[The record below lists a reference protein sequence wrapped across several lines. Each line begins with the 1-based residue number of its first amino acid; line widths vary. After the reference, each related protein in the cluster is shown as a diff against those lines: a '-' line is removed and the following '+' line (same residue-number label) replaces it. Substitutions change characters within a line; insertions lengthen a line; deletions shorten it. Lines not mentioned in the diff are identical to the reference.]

1 MKLEITI
8 KFDREIVP
16 DKYYISPGSCEM
28 TFNNGITTR
37 FDFMDTVGAI
47 CEYDTTQALFE
58 CYNLDLESFPESEF
72 LGTFNGSVTK
82 INEVFIYTGDDE
94 DPEINPVEV
103 VEMRL
108 FNDNDEM
115 ITFPEKMLP
124 MLLNRL
130 AE

>member
-1 MKLEITI
+1 MKLEAII

-16 DKYYISPGSCEM
+16 DKYYISPGGYEM
-28 TFNNGITTR
+28 TFSNGVTTR
-37 FDFMDTVGAI
+37 FDFMDTIGAI
-47 CEYDTTQALFE
+47 CEYDNTQALFE
-58 CYNLDLESFPESEF
+58 CSELDVDVFPESEF
-72 LGTFNGSVTK
+72 LKTFNGSVTK
-82 INEVFIYTGDDE
+82 IEEVFVYTGEED

-124 MLLNRL
+124 MLLNRN
-130 AE
+130 